1 MKKAFPALLALLCA
15 CLALL
20 IATTSSPLYATNFW
34 TDTNIYFTIGRG
46 MTRGLMPYRDLFDH
60 KGPLLFMLYALG
72 AAVSGTSF
80 IGVFMLEALSLAA
93 AVYAGWRTVRLFGEG
108 RLTLLAMPILAAVTC
123 CCTAFTQGGSAE
135 EFALPALA
143 VGVYLTL
150 AVMTRP
156 EEETGRR
163 MLGFGAAAGWVF
175 LIKYTDIGLFVG
187 LGVCLLA
194 VVWRRTGLLGRALI
208 SAGQMLL
215 GALLVCAPVAA
226 YLAANGALGAC
237 IEVYFV
243 QNLFDYSGTPMSLTG
258 HIYNALAYLRTQSVI
273 NPAVVL
279 LVVLGAG
286 FVLLGAAKRHEKG
299 MIGQALA
306 LPMGAGL
313 LLLTCYWGEMAH
325 PYYALVF
332 AGLCAPGLIPLAWLA
347 NRAER
352 RGLYAWALPLAGVL
366 AIVPTGLGLCRAVPL
381 MRVNKTDMP
390 QTVFAEIMNREEN
403 PTLLDI
409 TSLDQGFYLA
419 AGIVPNCRYFADNNL
434 QTQEKKDAIASY
446 LAEGKTQ
453 FVVTRYAD
461 PGERYELIAEADGVF
476 DLNDRRHYKLYKRIE
491 ENDGALPQEGIHNGH
506 EDFGKGPARVY
517 GARIRKRG
525 F

>member
-1 MKKAFPALLALLCA
+1 MKKAFPVLLALVCA
-15 CLALL
+15 ALALL
-20 IATTSSPLYATNFW
+20 IASTSSPLYATNFW

-46 MTRGLMPYRDLFDH
+46 MTQGLMPYRDLFDH

-72 AAVSGTSF
+72 AAASRTSF
-80 IGVFMLEALSLAA
+80 IGVFGLEALSLAA

-108 RLTLLAMPILAAVTC
+108 RLTLLSMPILAAVAC

-150 AVMTRP
+150 AVMTQP
-156 EEETGRR
+156 EKKTGRR

-194 VVWRRTGLLGRALI
+194 FIWRRQGFGRALI
-208 SAGQMLL
+208 SAGQMALGVLL
-215 GALLVCAPVAA
+215 ICAPVAA
-226 YLAANGALGAC
+226 YLAAHGVLRDC
-237 IEVYFV
+237 VEVYFI

-258 HIYNALAYLRTQSVI
+258 HVYNALAYLRTQSAI

-279 LVVLGAG
+279 LVVLGAA
-286 FVLLGAAKRHEKG
+286 FILLWACKRHEKG
-299 MIGQALA
+299 MLGQVLA

-347 NRAER
+347 GRAER
-352 RGLYAWALPLAGVL
+352 RGLFAWALPLAGVL
-366 AIVPTGLGLCRAVPL
+366 AIVPTCMGLCRAVPL
-381 MRVNKTDMP
+381 MRVKKADMP

-419 AGIVPNCRYFADNNL
+419 AGITPNCRYFADNNL
-434 QTQEKKDAIASY
+434 QTQEKRDAIASY
-446 LAEGKTQ
+446 LAEGRTQ
-453 FVVTRYAD
+453 FVVTRYAE
-461 PGERYELIAEADGVF
+461 PGENYELVAEDDGVF
-476 DLNDRRHYKLYKRIE
+476 DLSDSRHYKLYKRKE
-491 ENDGALPQEGIHNGH
+491 Q
-506 EDFGKGPARVY
+506 
-517 GARIRKRG
+517 
-525 F
+525 